1 MIIMPSR
8 VLSVITII
16 AICMAILVG
25 CNDMK
30 FNNSANKNDL
40 LTEKYSIAQ
49 IQELKNTAESE
60 HITFSKFKR
69 DFDVQC
75 ARKTHQG
82 YYVVLLLEDGKN
94 AFVFFNEENAL
105 TIVMIANEFKSKE
118 EFYSQVLEQ
127 KSKSEVLNFDPNTIL
142 SPVSAVEITAHIVQE
157 GICIVKYSRFWDGE
171 LIEDPVVCS
180 VEFIENESIS
190 TNEDPFIRDEIPFI
204 FGFDKVNK

>member
-1 MIIMPSR
+1 MSSR

-16 AICMAILVG
+16 TICMVILVG

-75 ARKTHQG
+75 VRKTHQG
-82 YYVVLLLEDGKN
+82 YYVVLLLEDGRN
-94 AFVFFNEENAL
+94 AFAFFNKENAL
-105 TIVMIANEFKSKE
+105 TIVMVANEFKSKE

-127 KSKSEVLNFDPNTIL
+127 KSKSGMLNLDPNTIL
-142 SPVSAVEITAHIVQE
+142 SSVSAVEITAHIVQE
-157 GICIVKYSRFWDGE
+157 GVYIVKYSRFLDGE
-171 LIEDPVVCS
+171 LIEDPVVSS

-190 TNEDPFIRDEIPFI
+190 TNEDLFIRYEIPFI
-204 FGFDKVNK
+204 FEFDKVNE